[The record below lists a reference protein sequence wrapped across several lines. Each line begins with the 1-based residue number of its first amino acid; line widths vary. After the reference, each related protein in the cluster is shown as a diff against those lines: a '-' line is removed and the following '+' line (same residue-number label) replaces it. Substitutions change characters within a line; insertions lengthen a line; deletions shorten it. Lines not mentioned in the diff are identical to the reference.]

1 MSGPRVT
8 DVQMPIFIFVLVLPP
23 RCLPW
28 MPRIFQVW
36 GGEEFILNL
45 FSLPSPNTGTFIA
58 LVGLEHLPKS
68 SVEPLG
74 KIEAP

>member
-1 MSGPRVT
+1 
-8 DVQMPIFIFVLVLPP
+8 
-23 RCLPW
+23 